1 MPISCSTFGRVR
13 VLWAG
18 VSSPDVACTTAERQ
32 LAVSLSERHRQPQL
46 LRNPAWF
53 RILAAVTVARRC
65 KIRRNCSP
73 TTDSLSSPSHR
84 PDQSYNPK
92 PPVSDPSWTV
102 ETAAAPSFAYLADR
116 DVFILGRRP
125 TNKLESDVSLAAHP
139 SQSLLMFEL
148 SGASSWPPGRQ
159 NKRWSRCRDSLR
171 NLAIRSKGPSSS
183 DLGAAIHLSTTRN
196 RRWNSF
202 SSAAG
207 CQRSSIRIL

>member
-1 MPISCSTFGRVR
+1 MLHSWPSPRPLGGSLFTGRRVYYGGTAACSFALG
-13 VLWAG
+13 AP
-18 VSSPDVACTTAERQ
+18 SSTP
-32 LAVSLSERHRQPQL
+32 
-46 LRNPAWF
+46 
-53 RILAAVTVARRC
+53 VTEKPRLVPHTRSGHGGA
-65 KIRRNCSP
+65 KMQDSARNCSP